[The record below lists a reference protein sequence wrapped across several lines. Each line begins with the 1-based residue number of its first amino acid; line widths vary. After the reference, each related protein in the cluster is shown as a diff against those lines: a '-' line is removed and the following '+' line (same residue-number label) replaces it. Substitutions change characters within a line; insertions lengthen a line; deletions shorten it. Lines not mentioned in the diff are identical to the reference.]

1 MSLSAGKLRHRVTIQ
16 EPVNVQDSTDGS
28 MVKTWRDVA
37 TVWAAIEPLSAREF
51 IAAMKEDSKVSARI
65 TIRYIPTINHE
76 MRLYH
81 AAKSVYY
88 DIHGIL
94 SDKDSGLEYITIP
107 VSEGVKYA

>member
-1 MSLSAGKLRHRVTIQ
+1 MSLSAGKLRHRLVIQ
-16 EPVNVQDSTDGS
+16 RPVDTQDTTDGS
-28 MVKTWRDVA
+28 VVTVWTDVA
-37 TVWAAIEPLSAREF
+37 TVWAAIEPLSAREY
-51 IAAMKEDSKVSARI
+51 IAAMKEDSKVSARVI
-65 TIRYIPTINHE
+65 MRYRSDIGHE

-81 AAKSVYY
+81 AAKNAYY